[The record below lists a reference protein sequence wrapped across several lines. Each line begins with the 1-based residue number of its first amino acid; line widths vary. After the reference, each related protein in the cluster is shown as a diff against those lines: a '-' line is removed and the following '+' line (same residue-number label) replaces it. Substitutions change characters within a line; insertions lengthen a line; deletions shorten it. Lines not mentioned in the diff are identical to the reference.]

1 MTSKFLTCSK
11 SEKCIVKTRV
21 KIIDSKMLYS
31 ESEPDSNFAVNSA
44 SDFDSDSEFDS
55 NSAFMN
61 FVIFVFFILCLHS
74 SKKNLQIVFL
84 FYSHNRINSY
94 PGNAS
99 IVFVFFCYFIT

>member
-1 MTSKFLTCSK
+1 
-11 SEKCIVKTRV
+11 
-21 KIIDSKMLYS
+21 MLYS

-74 SKKNLQIVFL
+74 SKKKPADSFSFL
-84 FYSHNRINSY
+84 LS
-94 PGNAS
+94 
-99 IVFVFFCYFIT
+99 